1 MWSGNF
7 RAAVNSL
14 RSTKWRSLLTMM
26 GVIIGITLVVTTVS
40 LAEGIKH
47 EVVGQVNRLGSDV
60 LAIRSGQLVTRGQN
74 GQIASINFL
83 ALFDSSTLTTKD
95 INVLK
100 TVKSVDEVTP
110 VAFVTSSVSNG
121 PVRLNN
127 VYVMGTEPTLPKLLH
142 EKVAYG
148 DFFQSDGDQRFAVI
162 GSNIAHKLYGELN
175 PTGRSITINGQPYII
190 RGVLAPSTGGLLS
203 IGQAD
208 FNSAVFL
215 TMQQAQS
222 INKDIN
228 LVQILVRGKDDNTGK
243 TIADVKKALLSSH
256 QGREDFSILKQDE
269 LVTVVNSLVNKLTGF
284 ISALAAISLLVGGIG
299 IMSIMLASVS
309 ERSREIGIRKAI
321 GATNRQ
327 ILNQFMVEGLVITV
341 TGGLIGVVVSLIVF
355 GLLQLYTD
363 LDPVITAPILISAVL
378 VAIFVGIVFSIAP
391 ALKAARKDP
400 INALRGD

>member
-1 MWSGNF
+1 MWSGNV

-14 RSTKWRSLLTMM
+14 RSTKWRSLLTMI

-40 LAEGIKH
+40 LAEGVKH
-47 EVVGQVNRLGSDV
+47 DVVGQVNRLGSDV
-60 LAIRSGQLVTRGQN
+60 LAVRSGHLVTRGQN
-74 GQIASINFL
+74 GQIASINLL

-95 INVLK
+95 IAALK
-100 TVKSVDEVTP
+100 SVKSISDVTP
-110 VAFVTSSVSNG
+110 LAFITSSVASG
-121 PVRLNN
+121 PTHLNN
-127 VYVMGTEPTLPKLLH
+127 VYVMGTEPSLPALLH

-175 PTGRSITINGQPYII
+175 PTGRSITIGDQSYII

-215 TMQQAQS
+215 TMQQAQAV
-222 INKDIN
+222 NKDLN
-228 LVQILVRGKDDNTGK
+228 LVQILVKGKGDNTDK
-243 TIADVKKALLSSH
+243 TIADVEKALLSAH

-269 LVTVVNSLVNKLTGF
+269 LVTVVNGLVNKLTGF
-284 ISALAAISLLVGGIG
+284 ITALAAISLLVGGIG

-309 ERSREIGIRKAI
+309 ERAREIGIRKAI

-327 ILNQFMVEGLVITV
+327 IMNQFLVEGMVLTLS
-341 TGGLIGVVVSLIVF
+341 GGLIGVVVSLVIF

-363 LDPVITAPILISAVL
+363 LNPVLTVPIMLLAVA
-378 VAIFVGIVFSIAP
+378 VAVFIGIIFSIAP
-391 ALKAARKDP
+391 AYKASRKDP

>member
-1 MWSGNF
+1 MWSGNV

-14 RSTKWRSLLTMM
+14 RSTKWRSLLTMI

-40 LAEGIKH
+40 LAEGVKH
-47 EVVGQVNRLGSDV
+47 DVVGQVNRLGSDV
-60 LAIRSGQLVTRGQN
+60 LAVRSGQLVTRGQN
-74 GQIASINFL
+74 GQIASINLL

-95 INVLK
+95 VAALNN
-100 TVKSVDEVTP
+100 VKSISDVTP
-110 VAFVTSSVSNG
+110 LAFITSSVANG
-121 PVRLNN
+121 SVRLNN
-127 VYVMGTEPTLPKLLH
+127 VYVMGTEPSLPSLLH

-148 DFFQSDGDQRFAVI
+148 DFFQSDGGQRFAVI

-175 PTGRSITINGQPYII
+175 PTGRSITIGGQSYII

-222 INKDIN
+222 IDKDPNI
-228 LVQILVRGKDDNTGK
+228 VQILVKSKDDSAGK
-243 TIADVKKALLSSH
+243 TITDVKQALLSTH

-269 LVTVVNSLVNKLTGF
+269 LVTVVNGLVNKLTGF
-284 ISALAAISLLVGGIG
+284 ITALAAISLLVGGIG

-309 ERSREIGIRKAI
+309 ERAREIGIRKAI

-327 ILNQFMVEGLVITV
+327 ILNQFLIEGMVLTLS
-341 TGGLIGVVVSLIVF
+341 GGLIGVVVSLIIF

-363 LDPVITAPILISAVL
+363 LDPVITLPIML
-378 VAIFVGIVFSIAP
+378 VAVGVAVFIGIIFSIAP
-391 ALKAARKDP
+391 AYKASRKDP